1 MVRHSR
7 RTVVIAQNCV
17 RLGNWEA
24 DDCDRQFVIRRYRL
38 GHGQV
43 LVIKVGAM
51 GSIAFGGHGCGA
63 EQPSTPEPSQLYSD
77 HERLGRTSFV
87 AMMEAAD
94 LWERDNLAGTEWVY
108 WSALRTILGER
119 EMRSR
124 LVVIVKVR
132 RQHAAQMMLIE
143 DDDVIQTF
151 TADRTNDAF
160 DVGVLPRRARRS
172 NNLLDT
178 HHTRCDREKLAI

>member
-1 MVRHSR
+1 MQARSWP
-7 RTVVIAQNCV
+7 
-17 RLGNWEA
+17 G
-24 DDCDRQFVIRRYRL
+24 L
-38 GHGQV
+38 GHHSE
-43 LVIKVGAM
+43 AM
-51 GSIAFGGHGCGA
+51 GSIAFGGHGCGT
-63 EQPSTPEPSQLYSD
+63 EQPSTPEPSQLYSH
-77 HERLGRTSFV
+77 HERLGGTAFV

-94 LWERDNLAGTEWVY
+94 LRERDNLAGSGRVY
-108 WSALRTILGER
+108 RSALRTILGER

-160 DVGVLPRRARRS
+160 DVAVLPRRARRS

-178 HHTRCDREKLAI
+178 HHTNAIAKNPGHMTDPDLAAGTEVPYPTGRPRKWTTG